1 MKSFR
6 SFYTEEVLSESIMLN
21 YLEFFKRNNRAD
33 FIDKAIAGT
42 LKTEDGEKIKKLEA
56 DDPLIKYMENN
67 FFKTKEME
75 SILKNSYSVKGLK
88 DLNLSKDG
96 NGFSTGDGSKE
107 PSGAEWE
114 VIICCAYNMIS
125 KGVDKAEGI
134 ELAGTKNRGGDDV
147 PMKWKDKYDDYL
159 EKGLEIVENSFPN
172 PKGVMH
178 HFGSGVSALTEEWN
192 NYFRAATHKSASAS
206 TKTPKTD
213 MFIGNTHIS
222 LKKQGGSQLMSGGKG
237 ETLATLGFAFDK
249 FKGSDSFNTD
259 IEKAWGSLTSD
270 ITEHFYKKAL
280 SLPTG
285 MSITKLSKGDTD
297 LGKQIQEKMT
307 GNTILTKAVSDMFN
321 NRDLKYEVV
330 KEAMTGQSKFKDTK
344 PRATHMMK
352 FNDGGFGKI
361 QEIDKTLIDDYTG
374 ATSFNVSFKSS
385 GEGGSAWIGLKG
397 IVSEDTNAYEEVTL
411 NSIIENAIKEVE
423 MELNEGWSDFIG
435 NIKDK
440 GSALINKVKKWV
452 LKLMTKIWKKLKPI
466 LTSSMKGFQDI
477 LGVKMDVN
485 EITVTY

>member
-1 MKSFR
+1 MKSFK
-6 SFYTEEVLSESIMLN
+6 SFYTEDVLSESTMS
-21 YLEFFKRNNRAD
+21 YVDFFKRNNREE
-33 FIDKAIAGT
+33 FINKAIAGE
-42 LKTEDGEKIKKLEA
+42 LLGDDGLRLKKLKS
-56 DDPLIKYMENN
+56 DDPLIKYLETN

-75 SILKNSYSVKGLK
+75 SIISSSYGKSLGGL
-88 DLNLSKDG
+88 NISKDG
-96 NGFSTGDGSKE
+96 NGFSTGNGSTE
-107 PSGAEWE
+107 PTGAEWE

-125 KGVDKAEGI
+125 KGVDKAKAI
-134 ELAGTKNRGGDDV
+134 ELAGTMNSGGDDV
-147 PMKWKDKYDDYL
+147 PMKWKDNYDDYL
-159 EKGLEIVENSFPN
+159 EQGMKIVGNSFPN
-172 PKGVMH
+172 PKGVMQ
-178 HFGSGVSALTEEWN
+178 HFGSGVSSLTPEWN
-192 NYFRAATHKSASAS
+192 QYFVDATKKSASAS

-249 FKGSDSFNTD
+249 FKGSKSFNTD

-270 ITEHFYKKAL
+270 ITEHFYSKAQ

-285 MSITKLSKGDTD
+285 MTVNKLSKGDTD
-297 LGKQIQEKMT
+297 LGKEIQGKME
-307 GNTILTKAVSDMFN
+307 GNTKLTQAVRDMFKN
-321 NRDLKYEVV
+321 TDLKYEVV

-361 QEIDKTLIDDYTG
+361 QEIDSSLISQYTT

-385 GEGGSAWIGLKG
+385 GEGGSTWIGLKG
-397 IVSEDTNAYEEVTL
+397 IFNEDTNAYEEVTL
-411 NSIIENAIKEVE
+411 NSIIENAIEEVE

-440 GSALINKVKKWV
+440 GRQLINKVKEWV

-485 EITVTY
+485 EISVTY